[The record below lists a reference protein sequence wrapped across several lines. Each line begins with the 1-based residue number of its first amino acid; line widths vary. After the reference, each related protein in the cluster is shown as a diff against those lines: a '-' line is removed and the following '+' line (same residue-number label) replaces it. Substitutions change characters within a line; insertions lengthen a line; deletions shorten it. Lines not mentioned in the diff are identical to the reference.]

1 MTAYAGN
8 IPGTMIAAS
17 RHDTSDEALLLAAQ
31 AGDAV
36 AFVELSDRHSN
47 RILHR
52 LHRLTRS
59 WEDAEDALQEALLKA
74 FLHLAEFE
82 GRSKF
87 STWLT
92 RIAINS
98 ALMIMRKRRVRPEV
112 PLDNSSEGSEVWRP
126 WDIPDRSNGPEN
138 ELVLNESREML
149 RNAAH
154 RLPPRIRDVVELY
167 YSQDFSMA
175 EVAQTLGISVAAA
188 KSRMLRA
195 RVVLRKAVNRP
206 RKIPSFQYV
215 LTESRPDRDPAEALA
230 GVSTIMWGK
239 GPFSPSACQQSA
251 TRTQKVPSGT
261 CAAS

>member
-1 MTAYAGN
+1 MTAYVGN
-8 IPGTMIAAS
+8 IPGPMIATR
-17 RHDTSDEALLLAAQ
+17 RHETCDEALLLAAQ

-36 AFVELSDRHSN
+36 AFVELSDRHSK

-52 LHRLTRS
+52 LHRLTGS

-74 FLHLAEFE
+74 FLHLANFE

-98 ALMIMRKRRVRPEV
+98 ALMIMRRRRVRPEV
-112 PLDNSSEGSEVWRP
+112 PLDNSSEDSEVWRL
-126 WDIPDRSNGPEN
+126 WEIPDRSNGPEK

-149 RNAAH
+149 RDAVH

-167 YSQDFSMA
+167 HSQDCSMV

-188 KSRMLRA
+188 KSRLMRA
-195 RVVLRKAVNRP
+195 RVALRKSVKRP
-206 RKIPSFQYV
+206 RKIPPFQYV
-215 LTESRPDRDPAEALA
+215 LSESPIPGMGFGSRSFPTFLNAE
-230 GVSTIMWGK
+230 
-239 GPFSPSACQQSA
+239 
-251 TRTQKVPSGT
+251 
-261 CAAS
+261 